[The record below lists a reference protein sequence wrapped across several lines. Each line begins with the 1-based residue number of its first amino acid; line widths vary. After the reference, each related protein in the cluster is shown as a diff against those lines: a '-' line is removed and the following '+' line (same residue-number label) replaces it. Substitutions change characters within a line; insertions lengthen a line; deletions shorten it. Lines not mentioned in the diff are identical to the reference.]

1 MTESPRGGT
10 GTARILIVDDEPLN
24 VEYLEQELEALGFT
38 TETAADGLDALDRI
52 AADAP
57 DLVLLDVMMP
67 ELDGIAVLRIL
78 KDDPETRL
86 IPVVLMTALNA
97 VEDRVRG
104 IEAGADDFLSK
115 PVDERELLAR
125 IRTALTQK
133 HVIDETID
141 ELRST
146 SAHLERHGRHERDV
160 AVLAVDWHVEAE
172 SVPAVAARFAGRTSR
187 RRAEERIRVLGGTP
201 SERPDAILIA
211 VFEGSNLAGRATAA
225 VDAAL
230 AVLAE
235 NTAAPAAGPTAP
247 GIAAAVS
254 AGTARIGSTRIGV
267 AGSSRWVFAAE
278 GDPVDRASELVRHA
292 RGPGL
297 LVTRE
302 VGTALSGSHTLE
314 PAEDPVAYRV
324 LARDRGT
331 REDRPEGGGDRRIR
345 TLLVTDIVDSTGT
358 VERLGDRA
366 WSTAVAAQEEA
377 IRTEVVR
384 SGGEEIDTSGDG
396 FLASFESPA
405 DAIRCALASVERV
418 ASLGLAIRAGIH
430 TGEVEA
436 VAGRLRGIAVHLATR
451 IADEADPGEV
461 LVSATARELAAGAGL
476 AFSDRAEHV
485 LKGVSEPRTLY
496 AAAEAAR
503 DDGRAP
509 DPRTE
514 RADGATEYPAGLTAR
529 EVDVLRLVASGL
541 SDAETARRLVLSVR
555 TVHAHLR
562 SIYRKLG
569 VHSRAAARRF
579 AEEHSLL

>member
-1 MTESPRGGT
+1 M
-10 GTARILIVDDEPLN
+10 
-24 VEYLEQELEALGFT
+24 
-38 TETAADGLDALDRI
+38 
-52 AADAP
+52 
-57 DLVLLDVMMP
+57 
-67 ELDGIAVLRIL
+67 
-78 KDDPETRL
+78 
-86 IPVVLMTALNA
+86 
-97 VEDRVRG
+97 
-104 IEAGADDFLSK
+104 
-115 PVDERELLAR
+115 
-125 IRTALTQK
+125 
-133 HVIDETID
+133 IDETID

-160 AVLAVDWHVEAE
+160 AVLAVEWHVGAE

-201 SERPDAILIA
+201 SERPGAILIA

-230 AVLAE
+230 AVLE
-235 NTAAPAAGPTAP
+235 EGTAASATGPAAA

-254 AGTARIGSTRIGV
+254 AGTARIGSTRIGP
-267 AGSSRWVFAAE
+267 AGLSRWVFAAE

-302 VGTALSGSHTLE
+302 VGTALRGSHTLE
-314 PAEDPVAYRV
+314 PAEDPVAFRV

-331 REDRPEGGGDRRIR
+331 PEERPEGGGDRRIR

-358 VERLGDRA
+358 VERLETGPGAPR
-366 WSTAVAAQEEA
+366 W
-377 IRTEVVR
+377 RRRRKR
-384 SGGEEIDTSGDG
+384 SGRKSSAPAARRSTRAGTGS
-396 FLASFESPA
+396 SPRSRA
-405 DAIRCALASVERV
+405 RPTRFDALAAVERV

-476 AFSDRAEHV
+476 AFSDRGAHV

-496 AAAEAAR
+496 AADEAAR

-509 DPRTE
+509 AQRAE
-514 RADGATEYPAGLTAR
+514 RADGETEYPAGLTGR

-541 SDAETARRLVLSVR
+541 SDAETARRLFLSVR
-555 TVHAHLR
+555 TVNAHLR
-562 SIYRKLG
+562 SVYRKLG
-569 VHSRAAARRF
+569 VHPAPPRDASRRSTASSSGAVARRIS
-579 AEEHSLL
+579 AID